1 MPGLKWPKCLTPEVS
16 ESALLLPFFSFSF
29 FFPFLKGLIQNCSKN
44 KSLSLKICNGGQT
57 RPRVLSQREL
67 KFIHVYFYYY
77 YFVGLHK
84 TTFFNRFGFVG
95 FLAFWCMAF
104 QSLFKYFVTWS
115 LWTRCQLLS
124 LFYRKAELV
133 NVHSVSWL

>member
-1 MPGLKWPKCLTPEVS
+1 MAKMPNPKGMRVS
-16 ESALLLPFFSFSF
+16 FTYSF
-29 FFPFLKGLIQNCSKN
+29 FFFLFLKGLIQNCSKN
-44 KSLSLKICNGGQT
+44 KSLSLKIRNVGQT

-67 KFIHVYFYYY
+67 KFIHIYFFYYY
-77 YFVGLHK
+77 YFVALHK

-104 QSLFKYFVTWS
+104 QSLFKYFVIWS
-115 LWTRCQLLS
+115 LWTRCQFLS